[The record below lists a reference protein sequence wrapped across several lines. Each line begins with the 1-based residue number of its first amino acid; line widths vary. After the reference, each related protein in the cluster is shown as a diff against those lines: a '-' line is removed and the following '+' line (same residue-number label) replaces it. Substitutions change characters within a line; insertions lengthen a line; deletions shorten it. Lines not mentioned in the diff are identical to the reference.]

1 MSKSRIA
8 VEEILRI
15 LSKLNGQAQDI
26 LIHRVDVGDFRV
38 SELLSFTLSQAEQEL
53 ESLKVKIGKIKEIVG
68 AGVSLPTA
76 PAPAPAPKPV
86 PPIHE
91 PAPSPKIAPAPEP
104 ILPEI
109 KEVIV
114 NPTAIEPRKPRIRLT
129 VQKEPEVK
137 QEVNHR
143 IVYPS
148 IRRNR

>member
-8 VEEILRI
+8 VEEILRS

-53 ESLKVKIGKIKEIVG
+53 ESLKVKIGKIKEMVG
-68 AGVSLPTA
+68 EPT
-76 PAPAPAPKPV
+76 KPV

-91 PAPSPKIAPAPEP
+91 PAPAPAPAPAPEP

-109 KEVIV
+109 KEVVV

>member
-8 VEEILRI
+8 VEEILRS

-38 SELLSFTLSQAEQEL
+38 SELLHFTLSQSEHEL
-53 ESLKVKIGKIKEIVG
+53 ESLKVKIGKIKEMVKGNEVPEIKHISSVEV
-68 AGVSLPTA
+68 AVA
-76 PAPAPAPKPV
+76 PAPGGFTPDRPPIVPAPD
-86 PPIHE
+86 
-91 PAPSPKIAPAPEP
+91 
-104 ILPEI
+104 I

-114 NPTAIEPRKPRIRLT
+114 SPAAIEPRKPRIRLT

-137 QEVNHR
+137 QDNNR

>member
-8 VEEILRI
+8 VEEILRS

-68 AGVSLPTA
+68 AGVSP
-76 PAPAPAPKPV
+76 PPKPL
-86 PPIHE
+86 PPIQE
-91 PAPSPKIAPAPEP
+91 PAPSPKIAPAPAPEP

-129 VQKEPEVK
+129 VQKEPEIK

>member
-8 VEEILRI
+8 VEEILRS

-38 SELLSFTLSQAEQEL
+38 SELLHFTLSQAEQEL

-76 PAPAPAPKPV
+76 PAPKPL

-91 PAPSPKIAPAPEP
+91 PAPSPKIAPAPVPEP

>member
-8 VEEILRI
+8 VEEILRS

-38 SELLSFTLSQAEQEL
+38 SELLHFTLSQAEQEL
-53 ESLKVKIGKIKEIVG
+53 ESLKVKIVKIKEIVG
-68 AGVSLPTA
+68 AGVSP
-76 PAPAPAPKPV
+76 PPKPL
-86 PPIHE
+86 PPIQE

>member
-8 VEEILRI
+8 VEEILRS

-38 SELLSFTLSQAEQEL
+38 SELLHFTLSQSEHEL
-53 ESLKVKIGKIKEIVG
+53 ESLKVKIGKIKEMVKGNEVPEIKHISSVEV
-68 AGVSLPTA
+68 AVA
-76 PAPAPAPKPV
+76 PAPVPAPD
-86 PPIHE
+86 
-91 PAPSPKIAPAPEP
+91 
-104 ILPEI
+104 I

-114 NPTAIEPRKPRIRLT
+114 SPSAIEPRKPRIRLT

-137 QEVNHR
+137 QDNNR